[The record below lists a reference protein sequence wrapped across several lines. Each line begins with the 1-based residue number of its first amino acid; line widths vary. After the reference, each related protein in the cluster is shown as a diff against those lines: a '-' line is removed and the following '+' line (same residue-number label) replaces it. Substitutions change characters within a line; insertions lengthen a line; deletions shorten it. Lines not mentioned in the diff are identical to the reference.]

1 MANRGKIL
9 KKVETGIPKCVVIQ
23 FDRLDELQLQVTI
36 GKAGSYRRI
45 HRSLGTTDWAEAMK
59 RFGPVYAEVIAE
71 PDEFSRK
78 HSIHLNKLVDEFMEK
93 VQQRL
98 RREEIAEGTAKNKE
112 RSLSKPSFLVCAKGI
127 NRVSEVEHNTRA
139 SLPTESTWDTTTT
152 PMQWSQEH
160 QGVLFWCQK
169 VKGHGRE
176 SICCCSHPQTEGG
189 PKPNAA
195 TWTQ

>member
-59 RFGPVYAEVIAE
+59 RFGPLYAEVIAE

-78 HSIHLNKLVDEFMEK
+78 HSIHLNKLVDEFHYDLFMP
-93 VQQRL
+93 
-98 RREEIAEGTAKNKE
+98 
-112 RSLSKPSFLVCAKGI
+112 LSKVKELRQAIGDLQAPLP
-127 NRVSEVEHNTRA
+127 RHA
-139 SLPTESTWDTTTT
+139 S
-152 PMQWSQEH
+152 
-160 QGVLFWCQK
+160 
-169 VKGHGRE
+169 
-176 SICCCSHPQTEGG
+176 G
-189 PKPNAA
+189 PPA
-195 TWTQ
+195 